1 MRRLAKEKRKN
12 NLEEVTEP
20 FILPQC
26 VQFAIHYSFFEILL
40 ELAISIEKIPQ
51 NSIFFVSKII
61 LRKIETRDST

>member
-26 VQFAIHYSFFEILL
+26 VQFAIHYSVFEILL

-51 NSIFFVSKII
+51 NSIF
-61 LRKIETRDST
+61 L

>member
-20 FILPQC
+20 FILPQS
-26 VQFAIHYSFFEILL
+26 VQFAIHYSCFEILL

-51 NSIFFVSKII
+51 QFNFFCEQNNSSQN
-61 LRKIETRDST
+61 RNQR

>member
-1 MRRLAKEKRKN
+1 MRRLAKEKIKN

-20 FILPQC
+20 FILPQR

-51 NSIFFVSKII
+51 NSIF
-61 LRKIETRDST
+61 L

>member
-20 FILPQC
+20 FILPQS
-26 VQFAIHYSFFEILL
+26 VQFAIHYSCFEILL

-51 NSIFFVSKII
+51 NSIF
-61 LRKIETRDST
+61 L